1 MIRARWWPLIGR
13 KAGDMK
19 APRRRKRAR
28 KVFLG
33 PEIILSGELTS
44 CDTLVAE
51 GTVDSRRIE
60 CRKFIL
66 RRAGFCKGVVQA
78 ETAVISGRFE
88 GHLIVQARLVI
99 KSGGQVGGS
108 VQYGQIEIEPG
119 GELQGDMLVHPT
131 PKHAAED
138 ELDILDIAI
147 GPKSGRPT
155 RNSSAHKLPLATPSA
170 GNDQSIEIT
179 EKPAA

>member
-1 MIRARWWPLIGR
+1 MVRTKWWPLVGS
-13 KAGDMK
+13 KAGEMK
-19 APRRRKRAR
+19 ARRRRKRAR

-51 GTVDSRRIE
+51 GTVDSHRIE

-88 GHLIVQARLVI
+88 GHLIVQARLLI

-138 ELDILDIAI
+138 ELDILDIAV
-147 GPKSGRPT
+147 GPTSGRPM
-155 RNSSAHKLPLATPSA
+155 RNASAHKLPLAVHSA
-170 GNDQSIEIT
+170 GNDQSLEVS